1 MREAIIFHPSQR
13 IHLKP
18 PNFHHFLT
26 LRELSDLQFENDH
39 GRNVN
44 VKEKTTGKERTKTR
58 RTKQE
63 AHHHKQQL
71 VSPTF
76 SKSGVV
82 LYYLHTSMYIR

>member
-26 LRELSDLQFENDH
+26 LRELSNLQFENDH

-44 VKEKTTGKERTKTR
+44 VKEKTRKERTEKTKTR
-58 RTKQE
+58 RTKQQ

-82 LYYLHTSMYIR
+82 L